1 MPDRRPLR
9 LGWWLSSEEHDP
21 RRLVEQTRVAETIGF
36 DTAMISDHLRP
47 WVRRTGHAGFVWAT
61 LGAIA
66 HATERIEVGTGVV
79 AMIHRSNP
87 VTVAHAA
94 ATAAV
99 LFEGRFFVGVGTG
112 ERLNEQAF
120 GRRWPRPAERRSQ
133 LREAVTLLRRLW
145 AGDTVEHRG
154 EYWTVENLDLA
165 TRPAV
170 PPPLYLAASGPRS
183 AALAGE
189 IADGLIGVVPDG
201 HLTDVFRGSGGA
213 GKPQL
218 GQLHVSLA
226 STIDDAVDNAHEW
239 WPIGAIAP
247 ELLTE
252 LARPREFEAAARAA
266 SRDAVRTTVVCTTGA
281 APIIEAI
288 DKFVASGYDTIYL
301 HQIGPDQQRLTDL
314 AASELLPHYR
324 PRR

>member
-1 MPDRRPLR
+1 MSDRRPLR

-21 RRLVEQTRVAETIGF
+21 RELVEHARVAETIGF

-47 WVRRTGHAGFVWAT
+47 WVRRTGHASFVWTT

-66 HATERIEVGTGVV
+66 HATDRIEVGTGVV
-79 AMIHRSNP
+79 AMIHRTNP
-87 VTVAHAA
+87 IVVAHAA

-99 LFEGRFFVGVGTG
+99 MFEGRFFLGVGTG
-112 ERLNEQAF
+112 ERLNEQAY
-120 GRRWPRPAERRSQ
+120 GQRWPRPGERRAK
-133 LREAVTLLRRLW
+133 LREAVTLLHRLW

-154 EYWTVENLDLA
+154 EYWTVESLDLA

-170 PPPLYLAASGPRS
+170 PPALYVAASGPRS

-189 IADGLIGVVPDG
+189 IADGLIGVVADG
-201 HLTDVFRGSGGA
+201 HLTDVFRASGGA

-218 GQLHVSLA
+218 GQLHISLA
-226 STIDDAVDNAHEW
+226 STIDDAVDAAREW

-252 LARPREFEAAARAA
+252 LARPRDFEAAARTAA
-266 SRDAVRTTVVCTTGA
+266 SDAIHATVVCTTSA

-288 DKFVASGYDTIYL
+288 DKFVAAGFDTIYL
-301 HQIGPDQQRLTDL
+301 HQIGPDQRRLTDV
-314 AASELLPHYR
+314 ASSELLPHYR
-324 PRR
+324 TSR